1 VSKSQASAVPWLSSY
16 HGIVVVVTFELVS
29 EFGWNLSNTLD
40 QSSMK
45 TVMDASIC
53 GQSRQKMRDNDIA
66 LMPVV

>member
-29 EFGWNLSNTLD
+29 EFGLNLSNTLD

-45 TVMDASIC
+45 TVVDASIC
-53 GQSRQKMRDNDIA
+53 G
-66 LMPVV
+66 